1 MGTGRTFG
9 IIAGG
14 GPLPRELA
22 MAARA
27 SGREVFI
34 LALEGAT
41 DPGTVADL
49 PHAWVPIGQLAR
61 SLRAL
66 REAEVGEVCMIGPVR
81 RPTLASLRLDLRA
94 MSLLPRY
101 LKNAGGDD
109 GLLRLLVGELER
121 EGFRV
126 VGAHEIAGDLTAPV
140 GVLTRARPDAQAELD
155 IARGV
160 TVARRL
166 GEVDVGQAVVVQ
178 QGLVL
183 GVEAIEGTDALLE
196 RVGALRREGPGGVL
210 VKLCKPGQERR
221 TDLPTVGP
229 ATVAGAQRA
238 GLRGIAVEAGAT
250 LLVERARSVEE
261 ADRGGLF
268 LVGIEPDPA

>member
-1 MGTGRTFG
+1 MGAGRTFG

-27 SGREVFI
+27 SGREVFV

-41 DPGTVADL
+41 DPETVADL

-66 REAEVGEVCMIGPVR
+66 READVGEVCMIGPVR

-101 LKNAGGDD
+101 LKHAGGDD

-126 VGAHEIAGDLTAPV
+126 VGAHEIAGELTAPP

-196 RVGALRREGPGGVL
+196 RVAELRREGPGGVL

-229 ATVAGAQRA
+229 ATVAGALRA

-250 LLVERARSVEE
+250 LLVERARAVEE

-268 LVGIEPDPA
+268 VVGIEPGRA

>member
-14 GPLPRELA
+14 GQLPREVA

-27 SGREVFI
+27 AGREVFI

-41 DPGTVADL
+41 DREAVADL

-66 REAEVGEVCMIGPVR
+66 READVGEVCMIGPVR

-101 LKNAGGDD
+101 LKQAGGDD

-121 EGFRV
+121 EGFKV

-140 GVLTRARPDAQAELD
+140 GLLTRARPDAQAELD

-160 TVARRL
+160 TIARRL

-196 RVGALRREGPGGVL
+196 RVAALRREGPGGVL

-229 ATVAGAQRA
+229 ATVTGAYRA

-250 LLVERARSVEE
+250 LLVDRARAVEE

-268 LVGIEPDPA
+268 VVGLEPDRA

>member
-1 MGTGRTFG
+1 MAAGRTFG

-14 GPLPRELA
+14 GPLPREVA
-22 MAARA
+22 TAARA
-27 SGREVFI
+27 AGRDVFI

-41 DPGTVADL
+41 DPQTVTDL
-49 PHAWVPIGQLAR
+49 PHAWVPIGQLGR

-66 REAEVGEVCMIGPVR
+66 RDADVGEVCMIGPVR

-101 LKNAGGDD
+101 LSHAGGDD

-126 VGAHEIAGDLTAPV
+126 VGAHEIAGDLTAPA
-140 GVLTRARPDAQAELD
+140 GVLTRLRPDEQAERD
-155 IARGV
+155 IARGI

-196 RVGALRREGPGGVL
+196 RVAGLRRDGPGGVL

-229 ATVAGAQRA
+229 ATVEGAARA
-238 GLRGIAVEAGAT
+238 GLRGIALEAGAT
-250 LLVERARSVEE
+250 LLVERGRAIDA
-261 ADRGGLF
+261 ADRAGLF
-268 LVGIEPDPA
+268 IAGIAPGAA